1 MRRATMQHRRS
12 HTLFSPALCG
22 SDDPV
27 SLVHF
32 GPHGIDCSAK
42 GLMDYP
48 KFRQTGG
55 VAAGH

>member
-1 MRRATMQHRRS
+1 MQHRRS